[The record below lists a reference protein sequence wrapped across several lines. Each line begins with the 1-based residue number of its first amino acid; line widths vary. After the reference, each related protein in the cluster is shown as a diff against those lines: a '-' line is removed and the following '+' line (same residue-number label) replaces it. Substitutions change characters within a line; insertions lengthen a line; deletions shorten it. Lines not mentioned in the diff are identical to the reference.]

1 MEALQYTYELL
12 ISFDN
17 FSAPK
22 TCLWCGWC
30 GWAGWPGSNSTG
42 VTLPE
47 ESALSSGIKG
57 PATWTMQNYRS
68 YCKPDNLQPINNK
81 AVTYSS
87 TANNNKKN
95 FFENVT
101 SRSWSGLKTAQEQLP
116 RADLAYFLILNIRD
130 QVSNKQDIK
139 GAIIHT
145 AIMAKLCFGL
155 PLLLLASNSL
165 LRTFQRVKVAVS
177 Y

>member
-57 PATWTMQNYRS
+57 PATRTMQNYRS

-81 AVTYSS
+81 PVTCSS
-87 TANNNKKN
+87 TANNKKIDLA
-95 FFENVT
+95 
-101 SRSWSGLKTAQEQLP
+101 WKPLKSLILP
-116 RADLAYFLILNIRD
+116 SADLAYFLILNIRD